1 MQYHVDIVLHLSL
14 IHIYQDKLIDEHTT
28 IIEPTSGNTG
38 IGLAIACAIY
48 GNKLILTMP
57 ETMSIERQKLLKA
70 YGANLVLTEGKKGM
84 QGAVDKANA
93 LANEIENSFIPGQFV
108 NPNNPLIHT
117 ETTALEDVYK
127 RQVYLIQHL

>member
-1 MQYHVDIVLHLSL
+1 MNIKKSVLETIGKTPL
-14 IHIYQDKLIDEHTT
+14 IEIDRFKEATNIKNNLYTKVEFFNPGGSVKDRVGLNLIKQAYQDKLIDENTT

-70 YGANLVLTEGKKGM
+70 YGANLFLTEGKK
-84 QGAVDKANA
+84 
-93 LANEIENSFIPGQFV
+93 
-108 NPNNPLIHT
+108 
-117 ETTALEDVYK
+117 
-127 RQVYLIQHL
+127 